1 MIQLQ
6 MFVGQ
11 ITLKQMYR
19 IKQRHCKDCESK
31 GELMLFSR
39 MKFNCPVHDLIR

>member
-11 ITLKQMYR
+11 VTLKQMYC

-31 GELMLFSR
+31 DELMLFSK
-39 MKFNCPVHDLIR
+39 MKFNFPVHDLS